1 MLEILS
7 HQYLKKIMSSQ
18 SINWEHIYSFGRI
31 ISKCISDNSTYL
43 INSEIFFTNEWVIAI
58 LISLFL
64 REENST
70 FVLSKDKIQFLKKA
84 QIKQLQSIGF
94 NFILENDKII
104 FPNHQVRLITLT
116 NLLNRFSSSDLRNHR
131 FVISG
136 IENIKRDLKNH
147 FRISL
152 SREDWLNNNKYSD
165 PISNKIIYTYNL
177 LNKKFF
183 LRRILDN
190 GYLILNE
197 KEINFLSHFFSE
209 NSNFSDKFSSVSKA
223 LSQGW
228 GCWVKLDN
236 KKLEWTFFLEPIDE
250 LSQIKEFLKN
260 NKFVFLSG
268 LRKDNFFKDY
278 LKKHALDIDLE
289 FTFKSNFVEKKI
301 PLYVPPKQL
310 LPNNPLFKSVVS
322 EKCKKLL
329 IFRKG
334 LSLVLAED
342 LDLKN
347 YLATEL
353 AANHGKKVLLEKIPS
368 SHNQILCSSFEWWIN
383 NSNLIEIPEQII
395 IPLLP
400 LPNLSEPINSI
411 TVAYNKKF
419 SLDWFREFLLP
430 EAVLKLERSISP
442 LRRNSGK
449 LIILDGRVNK
459 RKWGKQL
466 LQKIQPSRKINYV
479 LPFD

>member
-1 MLEILS
+1 M
-7 HQYLKKIMSSQ
+7 
-18 SINWEHIYSFGRI
+18 
-31 ISKCISDNSTYL
+31 
-43 INSEIFFTNEWVIAI
+43 
-58 LISLFL
+58 
-64 REENST
+64 
-70 FVLSKDKIQFLKKA
+70 
-84 QIKQLQSIGF
+84 
-94 NFILENDKII
+94 
-104 FPNHQVRLITLT
+104 
-116 NLLNRFSSSDLRNHR
+116 
-131 FVISG
+131 
-136 IENIKRDLKNH
+136 
-147 FRISL
+147 
-152 SREDWLNNNKYSD
+152 
-165 PISNKIIYTYNL
+165 
-177 LNKKFF
+177 
-183 LRRILDN
+183 
-190 GYLILNE
+190 
-197 KEINFLSHFFSE
+197 SHFFSE